1 MYNEKNF
8 FGVKNLV
15 VYIHGKGGSASE
27 AEHFK
32 KFFPGREVIGF
43 NYKSENIWEVR
54 EEFLNFF
61 DALNK
66 NYESIAII
74 ANSIGAYFAMI
85 ALAEKNI
92 ERAFFISPI
101 VDMEKII
108 LDMMTLANVTE
119 DELRE
124 KKEIPTKFGE
134 VLSWKYLCYVRENPI
149 CRKIP
154 AHILYGEKDNFTSL
168 ETMKNFAEKIGA
180 SLTIMKGGE
189 HFFHTEEQ
197 MKFLDNWLKKLNE
210 RNFL

>member
-1 MYNEKNF
+1 M
-8 FGVKNLV
+8 V

-32 KFFPGREVIGF
+32 KIFPTHEIIGF
-43 NYKSENIWEVR
+43 DYKSQNIWEVR

-66 NYESIAII
+66 NFDSIEII

-85 ALAEKNI
+85 SLTNKNI

-108 LDMMTLANVTE
+108 LNMMAWENVTE

-134 VLSWKYLCYVRENPI
+134 NLSWKYLCYVRENPI
-149 CRKIP
+149 RWKIP
-154 AHILYGEKDNFTSL
+154 THILYGEKDNLTSI
-168 ETMKNFAEKIGA
+168 ETMKNFAEKNNF
-180 SLTIMKGGE
+180 SLTVMKNGE
-189 HFFHTEEQ
+189 HFFHTAEQ
-197 MKFLDNWLKKLNE
+197 MNFLDNWLKKFSE